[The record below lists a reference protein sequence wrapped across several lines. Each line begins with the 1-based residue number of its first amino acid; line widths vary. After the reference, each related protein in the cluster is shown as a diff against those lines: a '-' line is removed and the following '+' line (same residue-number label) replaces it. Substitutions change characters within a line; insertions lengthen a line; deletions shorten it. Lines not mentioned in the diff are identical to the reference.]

1 MDSSHPPEVLEA
13 KDLAVGYGRSA
24 IISDCNVT
32 VSRGEVVCLVGP
44 NGAGKS
50 TLLKAIVG
58 HNRILAGTITVDGAD
73 ITRLAPHGRVRQGI
87 GYVPQGRQVFPGL
100 SVHDN
105 LRMGCYSLTNRHL
118 VHERIDEVYASF
130 PDLVA
135 RRHVHAGHL
144 SGGEQQMLALGRALV
159 TRPKVVL
166 LDEPTLGLAPVA
178 VDRLVNRILELKEK
192 KVTMLMVEQNINVA
206 LSISD
211 RGHVVEQGTTSPSRS
226 AAELLS
232 SGIAEAVYL
241 GHRQI
246 AD

>member
-1 MDSSHPPEVLEA
+1 MMGADVQSGNTRQVLEV
-13 KDLAVGYGRSA
+13 KNLAVGYGRSP

-32 VSRGEVVCLVGP
+32 VGQGEVVCLVGP
-44 NGAGKS
+44 NGD
-50 TLLKAIVG
+50 
-58 HNRILAGTITVDGAD
+58 GTDV
-73 ITRLAPHGRVRQGI
+73 TRLAPHARVRQGI
-87 GYVPQGRQVFPGL
+87 GYVPQGRQVFSGL

-135 RRHVHAGHL
+135 RRHVNAGHL
-144 SGGEQQMLALGRALV
+144 RGGEQQMLALGRALV

-178 VDRLVNRILELKEK
+178 VDRLVDRILELKEK

-211 RGHVVEQGTTSPSRS
+211 RGHVVEQGTTSPGRS

-232 SGIAEAVYL
+232 SGVAEAVYL

-246 AD
+246 PD